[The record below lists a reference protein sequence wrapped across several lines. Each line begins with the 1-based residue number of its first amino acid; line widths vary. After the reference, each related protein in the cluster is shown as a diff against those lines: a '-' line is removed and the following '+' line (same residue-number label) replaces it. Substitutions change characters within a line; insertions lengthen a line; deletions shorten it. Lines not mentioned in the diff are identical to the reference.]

1 MSSMPALPAVL
12 VGRGKDL
19 LVVDIPTGSDPVA
32 RAMSVPVDSSADVV
46 SDTES
51 LRETLAEVARR
62 LQDYVASQQ
71 REFRFVRDTATGYI
85 SVDVID
91 SRTGAVIRRLPGD
104 EFLRIAQTFEQRG
117 SVLVNQRA

>member
-1 MSSMPALPAVL
+1 MPSLPAVL

-19 LVVDIPTGSDPVA
+19 LVVDIPTGGDPVA
-32 RAMSVPVDSSADVV
+32 RALSVPVDSSADVV
-46 SDTES
+46 SHTES
-51 LRETLAEVARR
+51 LRETMADVARR
-62 LQDYVASQQ
+62 LQDYVASQE
-71 REFRFVRDTATGYI
+71 REFRFVRDNATGYI
-85 SVDVID
+85 AVDVID

>member
-1 MSSMPALPAVL
+1 MSSMPSLPAVL

-19 LVVDIPTGSDPVA
+19 LVADIPTGSDPVA
-32 RAMSVPVDSSADVV
+32 RAMSVSVDSSADVV
-46 SDTES
+46 SHTES

>member
-1 MSSMPALPAVL
+1 MSSVPSLPAVL

-19 LVVDIPTGSDPVA
+19 LVADIPTGSDPIA

-46 SDTES
+46 SNTES

>member
-1 MSSMPALPAVL
+1 MSSMPSLPAVL

-32 RAMSVPVDSSADVV
+32 RVLSVPVDSSADVV
-46 SDTES
+46 SHTES
-51 LRETLAEVARR
+51 LRETTAEVARR

>member
-1 MSSMPALPAVL
+1 MSDMPSLPAVL

-19 LVVDIPTGSDPVA
+19 LVADIPTGSDPIA

-46 SDTES
+46 SNTES

-71 REFRFVRDTATGYI
+71 RELRFVRDTATGYI

>member
-1 MSSMPALPAVL
+1 MSSMPSLPAVF

-19 LVVDIPTGSDPVA
+19 LVVDIPSGSDPVA
-32 RAMSVPVDSSADVV
+32 RALSVPVDSNADVV
-46 SDTES
+46 SHTES
-51 LRETLAEVARR
+51 LRETVADVARR
-62 LQDYVASQQ
+62 LQDYVAAQQ
-71 REFRFVRDTATGYI
+71 REFRFVRDNATGYI
-85 SVDVID
+85 AVDVID

>member
-1 MSSMPALPAVL
+1 MSSMPSLPAVL

-71 REFRFVRDTATGYI
+71 REFRVVRDTATGDI